1 MERFLL
7 DFKKGGLLCLHLL
20 ATSHIN
26 VRVDAHFFDDC
37 IPCFL
42 CNGFIIPQLFQL
54 MLELDVCVTMHQ

>member
-7 DFKKGGLLCLHLL
+7 DFKKDGLLCLHLL
-20 ATSHIN
+20 TSHID

-37 IPCFL
+37 IPSFS

-54 MLELDVCVTMHQ
+54 MLELV